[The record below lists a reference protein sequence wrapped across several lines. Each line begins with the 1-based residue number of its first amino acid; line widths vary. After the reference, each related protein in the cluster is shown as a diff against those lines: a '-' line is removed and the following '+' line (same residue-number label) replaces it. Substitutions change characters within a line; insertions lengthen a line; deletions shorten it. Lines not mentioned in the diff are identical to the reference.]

1 MRQRG
6 LSVAIYAMTTLLG
19 AAAFLYPFWLPAAA
33 QAAGSGMAHAAD
45 APLMVSLLAGLCFA
59 VLLLEVQG
67 QGMSAKVVA
76 LLGVL
81 VAMNAVLRFVESAV
95 PGPGGFSPIFLLIV
109 LGGYVYGARFGFLLG
124 ALTIFVSSILTGGM
138 GPWLPYQ
145 MFTAGWTGMAAPLCR
160 PLVRALRAEGKAG
173 EAAVLALYGGV
184 WGFLFGAVMNIWF
197 WPFVSGPAGQY
208 WEPGVAFFEGLRRYA
223 VFYLVTSLAW
233 DAMRMAGNVAFIL
246 AMGVPALRILRRFRD
261 RFTFEY
267 APAGCLRGLRAS
279 GDGRR
284 TVNPATQP
292 AVRRDASIHA
302 GAWAMWLA
310 AVVAALAVGR
320 NPIYLALILA
330 WIAATWAAAKN
341 VTGALM
347 RSGRFRC
354 RRCASACSW

>member
-6 LSVAIYAMTTLLG
+6 LSVAIYALTTLLG

-33 QAAGSGMAHAAD
+33 AATGSGMAHAAD

-67 QGMSAKVVA
+67 QGMSAKIVA

-81 VAMNAVLRFVESAV
+81 VAMNAVLRFIESAV

-173 EAAVLALYGGV
+173 EAVVLAVYGGL

-197 WPFVSGPAGQY
+197 WPFVSGPAGEY
-208 WEPGVAFFEGLRRYA
+208 WEPGVAFVEGLRRYA
-223 VFYLVTSLAW
+223 VFYVVTSLAW
-233 DAMRMAGNVAFIL
+233 DALRMAGNVAFIL

-267 APAGCLRGLRAS
+267 APAVAS
-279 GDGRR
+279 ERS
-284 TVNPATQP
+284 VLP
-292 AVRRDASIHA
+292 
-302 GAWAMWLA
+302 
-310 AVVAALAVGR
+310 
-320 NPIYLALILA
+320 
-330 WIAATWAAAKN
+330 
-341 VTGALM
+341 VTG
-347 RSGRFRC
+347 GGG
-354 RRCASACSW
+354 